1 MKLNDKT
8 TIPLYAVLASLPFL
22 IGAIFWL
29 SSVDAKAT
37 KAAESSQLIQ
47 DTHTK
52 VIKMEKDIEYIKE
65 KLK

>member
-1 MKLNDKT
+1 MNLNDKT
-8 TIPLYAVLASLPFL
+8 TISLWAVIASLPFI
-22 IGAIFWL
+22 IGAIMWL
-29 SSVDAKAT
+29 TSVDAKAT
-37 KAAESSQLIQ
+37 KAAESSVLIQ